1 MSGSS
6 LPTIV
11 NIASVG
17 KGITITPMHSNRE
30 PFSMTRRFN
39 MSGSPHLKYDLL
51 EVLVNKLSQKEAEL
65 FIKIKD
71 STNYKTNMSTVD
83 FGEMSLSQRNY
94 LSTLIGSLKEV
105 DLVKRCKGQHVNL
118 EDQIITFPPN
128 TFIVNPA
135 YIVPPDAYYPA
146 IYHMWKMLE

>member
-71 STNYKTNMSTVD
+71 KTNYKTNMSTVD

-146 IYHMWKMLE
+146 IYHMWKMME